1 MSKRA
6 IRWLLPIL
14 ALLLIATI
22 MVLSPIIST
31 HAAGDTTQPAAPTAP
46 YQYPVPQVWYNF

>member
-6 IRWLLPIL
+6 IRWLLPII

-22 MVLSPIIST
+22 MVLSPIISI
-31 HAAGDTTQPAAPTAP
+31 HAAGTTTQPAAPTAP
-46 YQYPVPQVWYNF
+46 SQQPVPSSYWYF

>member
-14 ALLLIATI
+14 ALVLIATI
-22 MVLSPIIST
+22 MVLSPIITT
-31 HAAGDTTQPAAPTAP
+31 HAAGATSQPATPTAP
-46 YQYPVPQVWYNF
+46 YQSPVPSSYWYF